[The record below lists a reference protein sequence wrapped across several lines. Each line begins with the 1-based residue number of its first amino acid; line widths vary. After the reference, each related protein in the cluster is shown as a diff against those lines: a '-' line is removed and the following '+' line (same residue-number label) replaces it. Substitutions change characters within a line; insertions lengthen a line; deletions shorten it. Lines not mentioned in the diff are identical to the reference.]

1 MIYYSKEARDCALEN
16 LQNLRSIFSSIPGN
30 VVPLETV
37 NEAIHY
43 FSVLSN
49 AIESEQYN
57 CDRERLATRR
67 NK

>member
-1 MIYYSKEARDCALEN
+1 MIYYSKEARNCALEN

-30 VVPLETV
+30 VVPLKTV
-37 NEAIHY
+37 RDAIHY

-49 AIESEQYN
+49 AIESEQYS
-57 CDRERLATRR
+57 CDRERQAVRR